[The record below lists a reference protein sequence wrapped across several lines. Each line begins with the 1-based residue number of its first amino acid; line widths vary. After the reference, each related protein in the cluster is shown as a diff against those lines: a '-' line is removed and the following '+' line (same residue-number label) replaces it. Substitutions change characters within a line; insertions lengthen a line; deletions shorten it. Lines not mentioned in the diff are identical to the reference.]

1 MLRHFS
7 LHWSF
12 ALSVEIDVPW
22 VGYPGRA
29 VLGQHSTYQK
39 THGTCIGFTAL
50 FLASFQVQRQSEATT
65 WYFDFVR
72 IQFWA
77 SGRRNCGLS
86 PTCLRLRFATV
97 LKGQMSCEDVKNCA
111 YFVCFCIAL
120 TLSESFPIWFQ
131 ARMLRGVLRT
141 FSDKT
146 NDQISEFPHW
156 SGLGDVKTS
165 LCKWGGISQKS
176 ALAKEA
182 LFEFQLHIY
191 QEQSSNHVQA

>member
-7 LHWSF
+7 LPWSF

-29 VLGQHSTYQK
+29 VFWQHSTYQK

-65 WYFDFVR
+65 WYFDFKL

-86 PTCLRLRFATV
+86 STCLCLRFATV
-97 LKGQMSCEDVKNCA
+97 LKGQMSCEDVKKCA

-120 TLSESFPIWFQ
+120 TSSESFQSDFRHGCCAGSSELSERKQMTKFQ
-131 ARMLRGVLRT
+131 NFHIDL
-141 FSDKT
+141 D
-146 NDQISEFPHW
+146 SEMWKHLYVN
-156 SGLGDVKTS
+156 GEAYHK
-165 LCKWGGISQKS
+165 SQ
-176 ALAKEA
+176 L
-182 LFEFQLHIY
+182 
-191 QEQSSNHVQA
+191 